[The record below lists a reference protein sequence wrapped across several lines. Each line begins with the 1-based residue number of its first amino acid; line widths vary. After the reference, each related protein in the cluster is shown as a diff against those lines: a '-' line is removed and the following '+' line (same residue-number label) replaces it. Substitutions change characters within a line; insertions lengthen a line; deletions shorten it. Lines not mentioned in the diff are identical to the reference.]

1 MAKDKK
7 IREEVASVL
16 GVSPKWI
23 NKFTIVTVLFI
34 VWLTFFD
41 KHNIFAY
48 QKLKGTISNMVQDK
62 ERLNDEIAQAL
73 KDKEDLKNNHEKF
86 AREKHL
92 MHLPGEEIILIESK
106 KDKK

>member
-7 IREEVASVL
+7 LLEELASFV
-16 GVSPKWI
+16 GVSSSWI
-23 NKFTIVTVLFI
+23 NKYTIVTMLFI
-34 VWLTFFD
+34 VWLAFFD

-48 QKLKGTISNMVQDK
+48 QKMKGTITRMEQEKVK
-62 ERLNDEIAQAL
+62 LNGDIVQAL

-92 MHLPGEEIILIESK
+92 MHLPGEEIILIEQK
-106 KDKK
+106 KK

>member
-7 IREEVASVL
+7 IREEVASLL

-23 NKFTIVTVLFI
+23 NKYTIVTVLFI

-48 QKLKGTISNMVQDK
+48 QKLKGTITKMEKEK
-62 ERLNDEIAQAL
+62 ERLNGEIAQAL

-92 MHLPGEEIILIESK
+92 MHLPGEEIILIEEK
-106 KDKK
+106 KEDK